1 MPVYRHN
8 IVSFPETKRF
18 HFIHIPRTA
27 GRFIDAVIEDNNFTL
42 EHNTAGTIEGSD
54 IIHLHRELYE
64 KYLDTK
70 DMPHIAV
77 IRNPIDRFISASMF
91 FKRMYGD
98 DIQEAMEDPL
108 MFGTMIQ
115 NFPLPDIHTTPS
127 WLRPQLDFLT
137 EDTHIWRFEDG
148 FKEEFGEW
156 MSEVLGVPF
165 TVRDVPYKKLE
176 TDETNKLDRSARLID
191 NIRQFWREDIEQFYP
206 ELATPL

>member
-1 MPVYRHN
+1 MPVYKHN

-18 HFIHIPRTA
+18 QFIHIPRTA

-64 KYLDTK
+64 KYLNVEG
-70 DMPHIAV
+70 MPHIAV
-77 IRNPIDRFISASMF
+77 IRNPIDRFIYASML

-98 DIQEAMEDPL
+98 DIQEAMEDPI
-108 MFGTMIQ
+108 MFGTMIE

-156 MSEVLGVPF
+156 MSEILGVAF
-165 TVRDVPYKKLE
+165 TVRDVPYEKLE
-176 TDETNKLDRSARLID
+176 TDESNKLDRSAKLID

>member
-1 MPVYRHN
+1 MPVYKHN

-64 KYLDTK
+64 KYLNVEG
-70 DMPHIAV
+70 MPHIAV
-77 IRNPIDRFISASMF
+77 IRNPIDKFFGASPF
-91 FKRMYGD
+91 LKRMYGD
-98 DIQEAMEDPL
+98 DIQEQMEDPL
-108 MFGTMIQ
+108 MFSMMLE
-115 NFPLPDIHTTPS
+115 NFPLPQAVN
-127 WLRPQLDFLT
+127 WFRPQADFLADGT
-137 EDTHIWRFEDG
+137 NVWRFEDG
-148 FKEEFGEW
+148 FKEEFGDW

-165 TVRDVPYKKLE
+165 TVRDVPFKKLE
-176 TDETNKLDRSARLID
+176 TDETNKLDRSAKLID

>member
-1 MPVYRHN
+1 M
-8 IVSFPETKRF
+8 
-18 HFIHIPRTA
+18 
-27 GRFIDAVIEDNNFTL
+27 

-64 KYLDTK
+64 KYLNVEG
-70 DMPHIAV
+70 MPHIAV

-98 DIQEAMEDPL
+98 DIQEAMEDPI
-108 MFGTMIQ
+108 MFGTMIE
-115 NFPLPDIHTTPS
+115 NFPLPQAVN
-127 WLRPQLDFLT
+127 WFRPQADFLADGT
-137 EDTHIWRFEDG
+137 NVWRFEDG
-148 FKEEFGEW
+148 FKEEFGDW

-165 TVRDVPYKKLE
+165 TVRDVPFKKLE
-176 TDETNKLDRSARLID
+176 TDETNKLDRSAKLID